1 MCFYLLV
8 YLCICIFVY
17 LCICVFAHQ
26 ILMNIF
32 LRSSYH
38 NLFKNIAHVVPI
50 FNFSQSCICLFVYLC
65 ICVFVFLIF
74 VFVTLR
80 EEQRVEQVVCLI
92 TGLGPL
98 G

>member
-1 MCFYLLV
+1 MLILRGEQKVERVVCLITSLSP
-8 YLCICIFVY
+8 FVY
-17 LCICVFAHQ
+17 LCICF
-26 ILMNIF
+26 F
-32 LRSSYH
+32 
-38 NLFKNIAHVVPI
+38 
-50 FNFSQSCICLFVYLC
+50 
-65 ICVFVFLIF
+65 IF